1 MKKLLMLLIV
11 AAVAWYG
18 WKQLPA
24 LFERRPAHEAVVQNS
39 AGVGLTRVRLLVD
52 GQTFVKETLP
62 DGEAAV
68 FPFRVGRD
76 ATFELTWQWADRLGE
91 TRWSGGMV
99 AVGPMVQRHTM
110 TRAWCTPPPAN
121 SLRADGPRGQSTWSR

>member
-1 MKKLLMLLIV
+1 MKRLFLLALV
-11 AAVAWYG
+11 AAIAWYG

-24 LFERRPAHEAVVQNS
+24 LFEKRPAHEAVIQNHT
-39 AGVGLTRVRLLVD
+39 GTGLTRVRLMVD

-62 DGEAAV
+62 DGESAV

-76 ATFELTWQWADRLGE
+76 ASFELTWQWTDRIGE
-91 TRWSGGMV
+91 HRWSGGMV

-110 TRAWCTPPPAN
+110 TIDSDAGVLYNPGAK
-121 SLRADGPRGQSTWSR
+121 